1 MSSPSR
7 DDDLRVLLRSP
18 ALTLEPRATLPDD
31 VRRQARH
38 HRLRVRA
45 GGSGAAA
52 VLVAVGVLLGP
63 GLASSVDDLRS
74 RTSQAN
80 AFKPDPRFPQAT
92 SAVLTMREINGANL
106 LTWFE
111 GSRWCTSTTRHTNQ
125 NTCLGPVAAAHRGF
139 SWVLPAGSPSL
150 TVDNQHVVAGIVP
163 PDASRVVV
171 HMKDGREF
179 EGVFVDDSR
188 FPRPVWSTLIDDSH
202 GTVAYYAA
210 FDPTG
215 KEIARKPA

>member
-31 VRRQARH
+31 VRRQARS
-38 HRLRVRA
+38 HRLRMRT
-45 GGSGAAA
+45 GGAIITAA
-52 VLVAVGVLLGP
+52 LVSTAVLLGP
-63 GLASSVDDLRS
+63 GIASSFDSLLN
-74 RTSQAN
+74 RTDQARP
-80 AFKPDPRFPQAT
+80 FKPDPRFPQAT
-92 SAVLTMREINGANL
+92 SPVLTMRQINGANL

-111 GSRWCTSTTRHTNQ
+111 GANWCTVTTRVTSQ
-125 NTCLGPVAAAHRGF
+125 RTCLGAVSADHRGF
-139 SWVLPAGSPSL
+139 SWVLPARSPSL

-179 EGVFVDDSR
+179 EGEFVDDSH

-202 GTVAYYAA
+202 GTVAYYVA